1 MRPLVSSSLALIGR
15 TQRRTNISLTPCFCS
30 CFLVL
35 HEPRSFTKGK
45 SWVAMHTWQAS
56 FDIDWRWEGYRL
68 IIGGYAWAR
77 NEIT

>member
-1 MRPLVSSSLALIGR
+1 MA
-15 TQRRTNISLTPCFCS
+15 T
-30 CFLVL
+30 
-35 HEPRSFTKGK
+35 
-45 SWVAMHTWQAS
+45 S